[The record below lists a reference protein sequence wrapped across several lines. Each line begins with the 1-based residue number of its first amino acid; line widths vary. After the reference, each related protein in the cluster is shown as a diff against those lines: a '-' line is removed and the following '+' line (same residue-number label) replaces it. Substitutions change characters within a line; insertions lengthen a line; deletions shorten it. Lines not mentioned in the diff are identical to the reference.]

1 MRKWAIAAI
10 AIVAVALIAVGIVW
24 AIMPSWAP
32 PAPSPAP
39 STTSTTPPPSTSA
52 PIEYAVALTDP
63 PEVPYGTSSIL
74 LNYTGVAVHT
84 TEGTWYSNASAS
96 GSVDLMALQNLSVV
110 IADVRVPANATVN
123 VVRLYI
129 SNATI
134 VINGTSYPLLLPSGE
149 LTIPII
155 NASRAQGALV
165 DLQPRV
171 TIAYVGDQ
179 PVYIMA
185 PAAVAVPLNFTAPPG
200 HTFAVPKHVRDE
212 LERFRANLV
221 ITSASISVSGNVTTI
236 TITVKNEGNE
246 TVEIYGVRV
255 HGPWS
260 INVPPITVSN
270 EYFSMRVVVENFT
283 VNSSLIFPANGTQ
296 LMPPVWSLG
305 HFDEEHE
312 FHKLAVLGGAAK
324 ASFSVNWTAVREHP
338 PPFPVNI
345 SQLQEEANESE
356 TQYDEIIHEGLEQVP
371 APPSMQTLRSQNV
384 SMPQFWGAPGDDD
397 EANATP
403 IMPPA
408 LIRPLTLAPGQSATL
423 TFSGAIA
430 VEAPWGGSNPEAIVF
445 TPIAGDSYLITIMSV
460 PSSNATTIVMA
471 G

>member
-10 AIVAVALIAVGIVW
+10 AVIVVAIAAGAAW
-24 AIMPSWAP
+24 AAMTSRAP
-32 PAPSPAP
+32 PAPSTSAP
-39 STTSTTPPPSTSA
+39 SA

-63 PEVPYGTSSIL
+63 PEVPYGTTAIL
-74 LNYTGVAVHT
+74 LNYSGVAVHT

-96 GSVDLMALQNLSVV
+96 GTINLMALQNLSVV
-110 IADVRVPANATVN
+110 IANVRIPANATVN

-185 PAAVAVPLNFTAPPG
+185 PAAVAVPLNYTAPPG
-200 HTFAVPKHVRDE
+200 HAFAVPKHVRDE

-221 ITSASISVSGNVTTI
+221 ITSASISVNGNVTTI
-236 TITVKNEGNE
+236 TITVRNEGNE

-260 INVPPITVSN
+260 INVPPITVSSKD
-270 EYFSMRVVVENFT
+270 FTARIIVEGARANMTMVFF
-283 VNSSLIFPANGTQ
+283 VNGTQ
-296 LMPPVWSLG
+296 L
-305 HFDEEHE
+305 
-312 FHKLAVLGGAAK
+312 
-324 ASFSVNWTAVREHP
+324 
-338 PPFPVNI
+338 
-345 SQLQEEANESE
+345 
-356 TQYDEIIHEGLEQVP
+356 VP
-371 APPSMQTLRSQNV
+371 ALRLAAPHLKVGWPLPPGAHSRKVEIYWSGNASEFNGMMGR
-384 SMPQFWGAPGDDD
+384 WGRDLGKESWNNLTISGPSASGSWSWGSGPFGSPPWGQGPPGQQGRGQPGDPRDAY
-397 EANATP
+397 EAP
-403 IMPPA
+403 H
-408 LIRPLTLAPGQSATL
+408 IRGYELQPGQSVTFTFEGTL
-423 TFSGAIA
+423 GLGPRFEGYGSINITVVPVA
-430 VEAPWGGSNPEAIVF
+430 GGE
-445 TPIAGDSYLITIMSV
+445 YLIYVMSA
-460 PSSNATTIVMA
+460 PSSNATAIAIA